1 MRRRP
6 SPRSAG
12 RASRPSPVPVRRGH
26 RQQRH
31 QHGATALPWRTT
43 RSISGDAAFHG
54 QRLSSSVARATR
66 RSTSAR
72 ISGVGLG
79 GAADWLSARMPAAHA
94 RSLAHRPDTDR
105 GGLRACH
112 VRLQATPG
120 SILLCRA
127 TIHRARIPRTP
138 ALHRQIPKQIVSFR
152 NRISHAVRNQPPCH
166 VTHRTF
172 LWTTIC
178 SQVPPVS
185 RVHSR

>member
-31 QHGATALPWRTT
+31 QQRRDGFAMAHHTIDFGRRRLPWPK
-43 RSISGDAAFHG
+43 AL
-54 QRLSSSVARATR
+54 QLR
-66 RSTSAR
+66 RSCDETIDVSPHCR
-72 ISGVGLG
+72 GGLG
-79 GAADWLSARMPAAHA
+79 RRGDWLSAMPAAHA

-105 GGLRACH
+105 GRLRACH
-112 VRLQATPG
+112 VRLQTTPG